1 MFTQQQQQSW
11 SKVISVNRCHQH
23 VTALPVRF
31 PGTPSSWRGCYGIIW
46 GNVIRLR
53 YVTIEISAP
62 HTAACVCSIRFLPLQ
77 LGCWEC
83 DTVRGDVDTQ
93 RINVLSNSR
102 RWSQPYH
109 VSLSSTLQHRCAHWW
124 RENEIWH
131 QAKKS
136 VQYVTTSVLL
146 EIFACLYC
154 NSTTYRFD

>member
-1 MFTQQQQQSW
+1 MSR
-11 SKVISVNRCHQH
+11 RCLCGSLAHPA
-23 VTALPVRF
+23 V
-31 PGTPSSWRGCYGIIW
+31 GTVAMAVSG

-62 HTAACVCSIRFLPLQ
+62 HTAACVRSIRFSPLQ

-83 DTVRGDVDTQ
+83 DSVRGDVDTR

-102 RWSQPYH
+102 GWSQPHH
-109 VSLSSTLQHRCAHWW
+109 VSLSSTLQHGCAHWW

-131 QAKKS
+131 QAKKKS

-146 EIFACLYC
+146 EIRACLYC
-154 NSTTYRFD
+154 NYTTYFLLQFWN